1 MNKRE
6 LLFAFY
12 GGFFGFIFSWIYFF
26 FSSIFSYSS
35 NYGYMILYYAPFFT
49 LLGIIVGISES
60 ISSKSILRPTLIG
73 VFIGILSSIPVTII
87 ESIVNRDRFVTE
99 EAKKHIFS
107 YTFQEVIV
115 NTVPNLIFVA
125 VIICISLIWMKRIKS
140 ESKDS

>member
-1 MNKRE
+1 MNKRK

-26 FSSIFSYSS
+26 FGSIFAYSN

-60 ISSKSILRPTLIG
+60 ISNKSILRPAFIG

>member
-12 GGFFGFIFSWIYFF
+12 GGFSGFIFSWIYFF
-26 FSSIFSYSS
+26 FSCIFAYSN
-35 NYGYMILYYAPFFT
+35 NYGYMILYYAPLFT

-99 EAKKHIFS
+99 EAKKHIFN

-125 VIICISLIWMKRIKS
+125 VIICISLIWMKRINS